1 MQEKN
6 ALGPNYFTFADRPF
20 PAVGA
25 PAPRFPRRRSPILA
39 LRRLSAGPVLH
50 LPFVF
55 LLSQPPKGSSRMK
68 FFVRLSVLS
77 TGLVLAPHALAQQPA
92 PRAITIEDY
101 FQIQE
106 VHDPQLSPD
115 AKWVAY
121 TVKTVL
127 LKEDKN
133 EERIWMVPAA
143 GGAPLALT
151 AEGESSTH
159 ARWSPDGRFIA
170 FLSGRNEGKTQV
182 WLLNRL
188 GGEPQRLTDTPPD
201 GNDFPL

>member
-1 MQEKN
+1 MHSAQN
-6 ALGPNYFTFADRPF
+6 IFRFANRFFTVAALALRIPHGC
-20 PAVGA
+20 
-25 PAPRFPRRRSPILA
+25 SPILA

-50 LPFVF
+50 SPFVF

-68 FFVRLSVLS
+68 FFVRLSVLF
-77 TGLVLAPHALAQQPA
+77 TVLVLAPLAFAQQPA

-101 FQIQE
+101 FQIHE
-106 VHDPQLSPD
+106 VRDPQFSPD

-170 FLSGRNEGKTQV
+170 FLSARKEGKSQV

-188 GGEPQRLTDTPPD
+188 GGEAERLTDTPQ
-201 GNDFPL
+201 DFEDFA